1 MMNGT
6 SSSLF
11 PCTSSI
17 IFLFYMKYKV
27 EEMLQHSLQLALTT
41 LCIAKHS
48 PLFFYSFRWR
58 KWTACMQGRA
68 TLVWGGGGG
77 GLGVSLNPQRKVKRG
92 PKLRRGG
99 PETFLENW
107 SKKIFKTK
115 VKLPLCKPSV

>member
-11 PCTSSI
+11 PCNSSI

-48 PLFFYSFRWR
+48 LLFFLFISME
-58 KWTACMQGRA
+58 KVDSLHAGPCHLG
-68 TLVWGGGGG
+68 VWAGGGGG
-77 GLGVSLNPQRKVKRG
+77 GGGVGCITQP
-92 PKLRRGG
+92 PKK
-99 PETFLENW
+99 
-107 SKKIFKTK
+107 SKKGAQIAERGAWKAER
-115 VKLPLCKPSV
+115 VKY